1 MEKFI
6 DLGVDD
12 NHSAFGEG
20 MQGRQLKFKS
30 HLEKMNFTFTT
41 NILDLPKGDNENE
54 ELLHPEKEML
64 EEIATTDSTM
74 GADLDQIFSYLTT
87 HAKADLGS
95 GSVVVDHKWDP
106 QAKCFTN

>member
-12 NHSAFGEG
+12 NHSAFGEN
-20 MQGRQLKFKS
+20 MQGRQNKFKS

-41 NILDLPKGDNENE
+41 NILDLPTGNDENE
-54 ELLHPEKEML
+54 ELLHPDKEMF

-74 GADLDQIFSYLTT
+74 GADLDQIFNFLTT

-106 QAKCFTN
+106 QTKSFMN